1 MNPFQQSKLQWQS
14 LTFTHICFFFFPLIQ
29 TTTTQQQQPTAIL
42 FGCVGFFG
50 FGWSGF
56 NTKYT
61 HYILATAAPFLIV
74 AAVLGVCVPISIVLF
89 GETHMPSVYGK
100 NVGIFSL
107 KERMQLEQRVNQNK
121 QRSKVNDGDD
131 EQSSDDDSS
140 DSSSSSSG
148 SSSSEEEE
156 EEKEKET
163 KMD

>member
-1 MNPFQQSKLQWQS
+1 MAVYNIHSHLFIFLS
-14 LTFTHICFFFFPLIQ
+14 FFFYNL
-29 TTTTQQQQPTAIL
+29 QQQQTTAIL

-89 GETHMPSVYGK
+89 GETHMPSIYGK

-148 SSSSEEEE
+148 SSSEEEE

>member
-1 MNPFQQSKLQWQS
+1 MTVFNIHSHLFLF
-14 LTFTHICFFFFPLIQ
+14 LLFFYNL
-29 TTTTQQQQPTAIL
+29 QQQQTTAIL

-89 GETHMPSVYGK
+89 GETHMPSIYGK

-121 QRSKVNDGDD
+121 QRSIVNDGDD

-140 DSSSSSSG
+140 DSSSSSS

>member
-1 MNPFQQSKLQWQS
+1 MAVFNIHSHLFIFL
-14 LTFTHICFFFFPLIQ
+14 LFFYNL
-29 TTTTQQQQPTAIL
+29 QQQQQQTTAIL

-89 GETHMPSVYGK
+89 GETHMPSIYGK

-131 EQSSDDDSS
+131 EQSSDDSS

-148 SSSSEEEE
+148 SSSEEEE

>member
-14 LTFTHICFFFFPLIQ
+14 LTFTHIYLSFFPLIQ

-148 SSSSEEEE
+148 SSSEEEE